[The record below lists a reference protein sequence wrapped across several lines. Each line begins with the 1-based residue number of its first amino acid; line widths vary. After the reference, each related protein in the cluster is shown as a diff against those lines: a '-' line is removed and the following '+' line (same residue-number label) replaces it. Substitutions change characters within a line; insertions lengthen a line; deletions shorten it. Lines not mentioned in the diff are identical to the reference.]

1 MTTQTTAPAT
11 LYSRISARSLVTIVT
26 PRNQTL
32 KGRAV
37 MHGPAGWVLN
47 TGGRYG
53 NVAIA
58 SEANVV
64 AVSGGRRS

>member
-1 MTTQTTAPAT
+1 MTTQVTAPTT

-37 MHGPAGWVLN
+37 MQGPAGWVLN

>member
-1 MTTQTTAPAT
+1 MTTKTAPAT
-11 LYSRISARSLVTIVT
+11 LYSRISAGRQVTIVT

>member
-1 MTTQTTAPAT
+1 MTATAAT
-11 LYSRISARSLVTIVT
+11 LYNQITARSLVTIVT

-37 MHGPAGWVLN
+37 MRGPAGWVLN

-58 SEANVV
+58 SPVNVV
-64 AVSGGRRS
+64 KVSGGRRS